1 MTLIEDRHPLAGLSE
16 VDLLDEGVVRP
27 APSFAAESFADDALG
42 AGAGAGS
49 APLVRVENLRVG
61 FDVTDS
67 RTGVAVRRE
76 VITGIS
82 FSIAPGETVGIVG
95 ESGSGKSVTVRTLLG
110 LDASNQTTQADRL
123 EVFGRDGLALSERQW
138 ADVRGEKIGFVL
150 QDALSSLDPLKTI
163 GLEIAEALEPRRR
176 PRLRKHADAIHRLLE
191 DVGIPDPE
199 LRARQYS
206 HELSGGLRQRALIAS
221 AIAQN
226 PALIIAD
233 EPTTALDVTVQA
245 QILELLRRKS
255 QEGHAIVLVSHDL
268 AVIGSVCDRIIVMK
282 DGRIVE
288 EGPSREI
295 LTNPRE
301 AYTKLL
307 LAAVPSARSRGYR
320 LSSVERVALPA
331 KPALAKPGVAGVGS
345 VSGGVASVGLGVGSV
360 SGGVA
365 SVGLGVGSV
374 SSVSSTSATSSDA
387 ATDAA
392 TATSSADNSSN
403 FGDPVLVA
411 GGVTK
416 EFVGRH
422 GSRITAVDDASI
434 ELHPGRTLGVV
445 GESGSGKSTLARIIA
460 GLLEPDAGMVLLD
473 GETWSPLPEKARRG
487 RRHEI
492 QVVAQ
497 NPLAS
502 FDPRYTVTQLIAEP
516 LRELTSLSKAE
527 IAARVEEVLDL
538 VQLPKH
544 LANSSPRRLSGG
556 QRQRV
561 AIARAIATKPRI
573 LIADEAVSALDVSI
587 QAQILDLLADIQA
600 QTNVSI
606 LFISHDLG
614 VIHHISDS
622 IVVMRHGQI
631 VEQGL
636 PENVLVNPQHPYTQ
650 RLIASLPQLPTAE
663 HVATKQSP
671 SVER

>member
-345 VSGGVASVGLGVGSV
+345 AGLGV
-360 SGGVA
+360 A
-365 SVGLGVGSV
+365 SV
-374 SSVSSTSATSSDA
+374 SSVSSTSATTS
-387 ATDAA
+387 DAA

-411 GGVTK
+411 GGITK

-422 GSRITAVDDASI
+422 GSRITAVDNAHI

-544 LANSSPRRLSGG
+544 LANFSPRRLSGG

-600 QTNVSI
+600 QTNVAI

-636 PENVLVNPQHPYTQ
+636 PEDVLVNPQHSYTQ
-650 RLIASLPQLPTAE
+650 RLIASLPQLPETAQLP
-663 HVATKQSP
+663 V
-671 SVER
+671 VER

>member
-27 APSFAAESFADDALG
+27 TPSFAAESFADDALG

-176 PRLRKHADAIHRLLE
+176 PRPRKHADAIHRLLE

-331 KPALAKPGVAGVGS
+331 KPALAKPGVAGV
-345 VSGGVASVGLGVGSV
+345 ASAGLGV
-360 SGGVA
+360 A
-365 SVGLGVGSV
+365 SV
-374 SSVSSTSATSSDA
+374 SSVSSTSATTS
-387 ATDAA
+387 DAA

-411 GGVTK
+411 GGITK

-422 GSRITAVDDASI
+422 GSRITAVDNAHI

-544 LANSSPRRLSGG
+544 LANFSPRRLSGG

-600 QTNVSI
+600 QTNVAI

-636 PENVLVNPQHPYTQ
+636 PEDVLVNPQHSYTQ
-650 RLIASLPQLPTAE
+650 RLIASLPQLPETAQLP
-663 HVATKQSP
+663 V
-671 SVER
+671 VER

>member
-27 APSFAAESFADDALG
+27 TPSFAAESFADDALG

-176 PRLRKHADAIHRLLE
+176 PRPRKHADAIHRLLE

-331 KPALAKPGVAGVGS
+331 KPALAKPGVAGV
-345 VSGGVASVGLGVGSV
+345 A
-360 SGGVA
+360 
-365 SVGLGVGSV
+365 SV
-374 SSVSSTSATSSDA
+374 SSVSSTSATTS
-387 ATDAA
+387 DAA

-411 GGVTK
+411 GGITK

-422 GSRITAVDDASI
+422 GSRITAVDNAHI

-544 LANSSPRRLSGG
+544 LANFSPRRLSGG

-600 QTNVSI
+600 QTNVAI

-636 PENVLVNPQHPYTQ
+636 PEDVLVNPQHSYTQ
-650 RLIASLPQLPTAE
+650 RLIASLPQLPETAQLP
-663 HVATKQSP
+663 V
-671 SVER
+671 VER

>member
-27 APSFAAESFADDALG
+27 TPSFAAESFADNALG

-345 VSGGVASVGLGVGSV
+345 AGLGV
-360 SGGVA
+360 A
-365 SVGLGVGSV
+365 SV
-374 SSVSSTSATSSDA
+374 SSVSSTSATTS
-387 ATDAA
+387 DAA

-411 GGVTK
+411 GGITK

-422 GSRITAVDDASI
+422 GSRITAVDNAHI

-544 LANSSPRRLSGG
+544 LANFSPRRLSGG

-600 QTNVSI
+600 QTNVAI

-636 PENVLVNPQHPYTQ
+636 PEDVLVNPQHSYTQ
-650 RLIASLPQLPTAE
+650 RLIASLPQLPETAQLP
-663 HVATKQSP
+663 VM
-671 SVER
+671 ER

>member
-331 KPALAKPGVAGVGS
+331 KPALAKPGVAGV
-345 VSGGVASVGLGVGSV
+345 A
-360 SGGVA
+360 
-365 SVGLGVGSV
+365 SV
-374 SSVSSTSATSSDA
+374 SSVSSTSATTS
-387 ATDAA
+387 DAA

-411 GGVTK
+411 GGITK

-422 GSRITAVDDASI
+422 GSRITAVDNAHI

-544 LANSSPRRLSGG
+544 LANFSPRRLSGG

-600 QTNVSI
+600 QTNVAI

-636 PENVLVNPQHPYTQ
+636 PEDVLVNPQHSYTQ
-650 RLIASLPQLPTAE
+650 RLIASLPQLPETAQLP
-663 HVATKQSP
+663 V
-671 SVER
+671 VER

>member
-27 APSFAAESFADDALG
+27 TPSFAAESFADNALG

-345 VSGGVASVGLGVGSV
+345 AGRGVASVCW
-360 SGGVA
+360 
-365 SVGLGVGSV
+365 
-374 SSVSSTSATSSDA
+374 VSSTSATTS
-387 ATDAA
+387 DAA

-411 GGVTK
+411 GGITK

-422 GSRITAVDDASI
+422 GSRITAVDNAHI

-544 LANSSPRRLSGG
+544 LANFSPRRLSGG

-600 QTNVSI
+600 QTNVAI

-636 PENVLVNPQHPYTQ
+636 PEDVLVNPQHSYTQ
-650 RLIASLPQLPTAE
+650 RLIASLPQLPETAQLP
-663 HVATKQSP
+663 V
-671 SVER
+671 VER

>member
-345 VSGGVASVGLGVGSV
+345 AGLGV
-360 SGGVA
+360 A
-365 SVGLGVGSV
+365 SV
-374 SSVSSTSATSSDA
+374 SSVSSTSATTS
-387 ATDAA
+387 DAA

-411 GGVTK
+411 GGITK

-422 GSRITAVDDASI
+422 GSRITAVDNAHI

-544 LANSSPRRLSGG
+544 LANFSPRRLSGG

-561 AIARAIATKPRI
+561 AIARALAPKPRI

-600 QTNVSI
+600 QTNVAI

-636 PENVLVNPQHPYTQ
+636 PEDVLVNPQHSYTQ
-650 RLIASLPQLPTAE
+650 RLIASLPQLPETAQLP
-663 HVATKQSP
+663 VM
-671 SVER
+671 ER

>member
-27 APSFAAESFADDALG
+27 TPSFAAESFADNALG

-176 PRLRKHADAIHRLLE
+176 PRPRKHADAIHRLLE

-345 VSGGVASVGLGVGSV
+345 AGLGV
-360 SGGVA
+360 A
-365 SVGLGVGSV
+365 SV
-374 SSVSSTSATSSDA
+374 SSVSSTSATTS
-387 ATDAA
+387 DAA

-411 GGVTK
+411 GGITK

-422 GSRITAVDDASI
+422 GSRITAVDNAHI

-544 LANSSPRRLSGG
+544 LANFSPRRLSGG

-600 QTNVSI
+600 QTNVAI

-636 PENVLVNPQHPYTQ
+636 PEDVLVNPQHSYTQ
-650 RLIASLPQLPTAE
+650 RLIASLPQLPETAQLP
-663 HVATKQSP
+663 VM
-671 SVER
+671 ER

>member
-1 MTLIEDRHPLAGLSE
+1 MTLIEEHNPLAGLPE
-16 VDLLDEGVVRP
+16 LDLLDENVEF
-27 APSFAAESFADDALG
+27 FASLAADSLNDDDA
-42 AGAGAGS
+42 AP

-61 FDVTDS
+61 FDVADS
-67 RTGVAVRRE
+67 RTGAATHRE
-76 VITGIS
+76 VISGIS

-123 EVFGRDGLALSERQW
+123 EVFGRDGLTLSEAQW
-138 ADVRGEKIGFVL
+138 ARVRGEKIGFVL

-163 GLEIAEALEPRRR
+163 GLEVAEALEPRRR
-176 PRLRKHADAIHRLLE
+176 PRLRKHADAVHRLLE

-245 QILELLRRKS
+245 QILELLRRKA

-288 EGPSREI
+288 EGPSLEI

-331 KPALAKPGVAGVGS
+331 KPEVAGAAVVGAGADPALDS
-345 VSGGVASVGLGVGSV
+345 GVGH
-360 SGGVA
+360 
-365 SVGLGVGSV
+365 
-374 SSVSSTSATSSDA
+374 
-387 ATDAA
+387 
-392 TATSSADNSSN
+392 
-403 FGDPVLVA
+403 FGAPVLVA
-411 GGVTK
+411 DGVTK

-422 GSRITAVDDASI
+422 GSRITAVDDAHI

-460 GLLEPDAGMVLLD
+460 GLLEPDAGKVLLD
-473 GETWSPLPEKARRG
+473 GQTWAPLPEKARRG

-516 LRELTSLSKAE
+516 LRELTSLSKTE
-527 IAARVEEVLDL
+527 IGARVEEVLDL
-538 VQLPKH
+538 VQFPQH

-631 VEQGL
+631 VERGL
-636 PENVLVNPQHPYTQ
+636 PEDVLVKPQHPYTR
-650 RLIASLPQLPTAE
+650 RLIASLPQLP
-663 HVATKQSP
+663 SP
-671 SVER
+671 SRS

>member
-1 MTLIEDRHPLAGLSE
+1 MTLIEDRNPLAGLPGS
-16 VDLLDEGVVRP
+16 VADGLLDKGVLDKGVP
-27 APSFAAESFADDALG
+27 DNGAALASSFAGESFVDDDVLG
-42 AGAGAGS
+42 ARAGAGAGV

-67 RTGVAVRRE
+67 RTGVAARRE

-110 LDASNQTTQADRL
+110 LNAANQTTQADRL
-123 EVFGRDGLALSERQW
+123 EVFGRDGLALSEGQW
-138 ADVRGEKIGFVL
+138 AGVRGEKIGFVL

-163 GLEIAEALEPRRR
+163 GLEIAEALQPRRR
-176 PRLRKHADAIHRLLE
+176 PRLRKFADAIYRLLE

-226 PALIIAD
+226 PDLIIAD

-245 QILELLRRKS
+245 QILELLRRKAA
-255 QEGHAIVLVSHDL
+255 EGHAIIMVSHDL

-282 DGRIVE
+282 DGQIVE

-331 KPALAKPGVAGVGS
+331 KPASAE
-345 VSGGVASVGLGVGSV
+345 GG
-360 SGGVA
+360 
-365 SVGLGVGSV
+365 
-374 SSVSSTSATSSDA
+374 TNDA
-387 ATDAA
+387 
-392 TATSSADNSSN
+392 
-403 FGDPVLVA
+403 PVLVA
-411 GGVTK
+411 SGITK

-422 GSRITAVDDASI
+422 GSRIAAVDDAHI

-460 GLLEPDAGMVLLD
+460 ALLEPDGGEVRLD

-516 LRELTSLSKAE
+516 LRELTSLNKAE

-561 AIARAIATKPRI
+561 AIARAIATNPRI

-600 QTNVSI
+600 QTNVAI

-636 PENVLVNPQHPYTQ
+636 PEDVLVNPAHPYTQ
-650 RLIASLPQLPTAE
+650 RLIASLPQLPESAAAAQLPVT
-663 HVATKQSP
+663 
-671 SVER
+671 ER

>member
-27 APSFAAESFADDALG
+27 TPSFAAESFADDALG

-176 PRLRKHADAIHRLLE
+176 PRPRKHADAIHRLLE

-331 KPALAKPGVAGVGS
+331 KPALAKPGVAGV
-345 VSGGVASVGLGVGSV
+345 ASAGLGVGSV

-365 SVGLGVGSV
+365 SV
-374 SSVSSTSATSSDA
+374 SSVSSTSATTS
-387 ATDAA
+387 DAA

-411 GGVTK
+411 GGITK

-422 GSRITAVDDASI
+422 GSRITAVDNAHI

-544 LANSSPRRLSGG
+544 LANFSPRRLSGG

-600 QTNVSI
+600 QTNVAI

-636 PENVLVNPQHPYTQ
+636 PEDVLVNPQHSYTQ
-650 RLIASLPQLPTAE
+650 RLIASLPQLPETAQLP
-663 HVATKQSP
+663 V
-671 SVER
+671 VER

>member
-345 VSGGVASVGLGVGSV
+345 AGLGV
-360 SGGVA
+360 A
-365 SVGLGVGSV
+365 SV
-374 SSVSSTSATSSDA
+374 SSVSSTSATTS
-387 ATDAA
+387 DAA

-411 GGVTK
+411 GGITK

-422 GSRITAVDDASI
+422 GSRITAVDNAHI

-544 LANSSPRRLSGG
+544 LANFSPRRLSGG

-600 QTNVSI
+600 QTNVAI

-636 PENVLVNPQHPYTQ
+636 PEDVLVNPQHSYTQ
-650 RLIASLPQLPTAE
+650 RLIASLPQLPETAQLP
-663 HVATKQSP
+663 VM
-671 SVER
+671 ER

>member
-176 PRLRKHADAIHRLLE
+176 PRPRKHADAIHRLLE

-345 VSGGVASVGLGVGSV
+345 AGLGV
-360 SGGVA
+360 A
-365 SVGLGVGSV
+365 SV
-374 SSVSSTSATSSDA
+374 SSVSSTSATTS
-387 ATDAA
+387 DAA

-411 GGVTK
+411 GGITK

-422 GSRITAVDDASI
+422 GSRITAVDNAHI

-544 LANSSPRRLSGG
+544 LANFSPRRLSGG

-600 QTNVSI
+600 QTNVAI

-636 PENVLVNPQHPYTQ
+636 PEDVLVNPQHSYTQ
-650 RLIASLPQLPTAE
+650 RLIASLPQLPETAQLP
-663 HVATKQSP
+663 VM
-671 SVER
+671 ER

>member
-27 APSFAAESFADDALG
+27 TPSFAAESFADNALG

-345 VSGGVASVGLGVGSV
+345 AGLGV
-360 SGGVA
+360 A
-365 SVGLGVGSV
+365 SV
-374 SSVSSTSATSSDA
+374 SSVSSTSATTS
-387 ATDAA
+387 DAA

-411 GGVTK
+411 GGITK

-422 GSRITAVDDASI
+422 GSRITAVDNAHI

-538 VQLPKH
+538 VQLPKN
-544 LANSSPRRLSGG
+544 LANFSPRRLSGG

-600 QTNVSI
+600 QTNVAI

-636 PENVLVNPQHPYTQ
+636 PEDVLVNPQHSYTQ
-650 RLIASLPQLPTAE
+650 RLIASLPQLPETAQLP
-663 HVATKQSP
+663 VM
-671 SVER
+671 ER

>member
-27 APSFAAESFADDALG
+27 TPSFAAESFADDALG

-176 PRLRKHADAIHRLLE
+176 PRPRKHADAIHRLLE

-345 VSGGVASVGLGVGSV
+345 AGLGV
-360 SGGVA
+360 A
-365 SVGLGVGSV
+365 SV
-374 SSVSSTSATSSDA
+374 SSVSSTSATTS
-387 ATDAA
+387 DAA

-411 GGVTK
+411 GGITK

-422 GSRITAVDDASI
+422 GSRITAVDNAHI

-544 LANSSPRRLSGG
+544 LANFSPRRLSGG

-600 QTNVSI
+600 QTNVAI

-636 PENVLVNPQHPYTQ
+636 PEDVLVNPQHSYTQ
-650 RLIASLPQLPTAE
+650 RLIASLPQLPETAQLP
-663 HVATKQSP
+663 V
-671 SVER
+671 VER

>member
-176 PRLRKHADAIHRLLE
+176 PRPRKHADAIHRLLE

-288 EGPSREI
+288 
-295 LTNPRE
+295 
-301 AYTKLL
+301 
-307 LAAVPSARSRGYR
+307 
-320 LSSVERVALPA
+320 
-331 KPALAKPGVAGVGS
+331 
-345 VSGGVASVGLGVGSV
+345 
-360 SGGVA
+360 
-365 SVGLGVGSV
+365 
-374 SSVSSTSATSSDA
+374 
-387 ATDAA
+387 
-392 TATSSADNSSN
+392 
-403 FGDPVLVA
+403 
-411 GGVTK
+411 
-416 EFVGRH
+416 
-422 GSRITAVDDASI
+422 
-434 ELHPGRTLGVV
+434 
-445 GESGSGKSTLARIIA
+445 
-460 GLLEPDAGMVLLD
+460 
-473 GETWSPLPEKARRG
+473 
-487 RRHEI
+487 
-492 QVVAQ
+492 
-497 NPLAS
+497 
-502 FDPRYTVTQLIAEP
+502 
-516 LRELTSLSKAE
+516 
-527 IAARVEEVLDL
+527 
-538 VQLPKH
+538 
-544 LANSSPRRLSGG
+544 
-556 QRQRV
+556 
-561 AIARAIATKPRI
+561 
-573 LIADEAVSALDVSI
+573 
-587 QAQILDLLADIQA
+587 
-600 QTNVSI
+600 
-606 LFISHDLG
+606 
-614 VIHHISDS
+614 
-622 IVVMRHGQI
+622 
-631 VEQGL
+631 
-636 PENVLVNPQHPYTQ
+636 
-650 RLIASLPQLPTAE
+650 
-663 HVATKQSP
+663 
-671 SVER
+671 

>member
-345 VSGGVASVGLGVGSV
+345 VS
-360 SGGVA
+360 
-365 SVGLGVGSV
+365 
-374 SSVSSTSATSSDA
+374 SVSSTSATTS
-387 ATDAA
+387 DAA

-411 GGVTK
+411 GGITK

-422 GSRITAVDDASI
+422 GSRITAVDNAHI

-544 LANSSPRRLSGG
+544 LANFSPRRLSGG

-600 QTNVSI
+600 QTNVAI

-636 PENVLVNPQHPYTQ
+636 PEDVLVNPQHSYTQ
-650 RLIASLPQLPTAE
+650 RLIASLPQLPETAQLP
-663 HVATKQSP
+663 V
-671 SVER
+671 VER

>member
-1 MTLIEDRHPLAGLSE
+1 MTLIEDRRSLPGFPGFVEA
-16 VDLLDEGVVRP
+16 DLLDESEVGS
-27 APSFAAESFADDALG
+27 ASSFAGKSFADDDVALHTG
-42 AGAGAGS
+42 ADSGADV

-67 RTGVAVRRE
+67 RSGVATHRE

-82 FSIAPGETVGIVG
+82 FSIAPGETVGLVG
-95 ESGSGKSVTVRTLLG
+95 ESGSGQSVTVRTLLG
-110 LDASNQTTQADRL
+110 LGAANQTTQADRL

-163 GLEIAEALEPRRR
+163 GLEIAEALQPRRR
-176 PRLRKHADAIHRLLE
+176 PRLRKFADAIYRLLE

-245 QILELLRRKS
+245 QILELLRRKAD
-255 QEGHAIVLVSHDL
+255 EGHAIIMVSHDL

-282 DGRIVE
+282 DGHIVE

-331 KPALAKPGVAGVGS
+331 KPALVEPGA
-345 VSGGVASVGLGVGSV
+345 
-360 SGGVA
+360 
-365 SVGLGVGSV
+365 
-374 SSVSSTSATSSDA
+374 
-387 ATDAA
+387 
-392 TATSSADNSSN
+392 
-403 FGDPVLVA
+403 PVLVA
-411 GGVTK
+411 GGITK

-422 GSRITAVDDASI
+422 GLRITAVDDASI

-473 GETWSPLPEKARRG
+473 GETWSPLPEKARRA

-538 VQLPKH
+538 VQLPQY
-544 LANSSPRRLSGG
+544 LANSSPRRLAGG

-600 QTNVSI
+600 QTNVAI

-636 PENVLVNPQHPYTQ
+636 PEDVLVNPAHPYTQ
-650 RLIASLPQLPTAE
+650 RLLASLPQLPE
-663 HVATKQSP
+663 SVATAQLP
-671 SVER
+671 SSTHA

>member
-331 KPALAKPGVAGVGS
+331 KPALAKPGVAGV
-345 VSGGVASVGLGVGSV
+345 A
-360 SGGVA
+360 
-365 SVGLGVGSV
+365 SV
-374 SSVSSTSATSSDA
+374 SSVSSTSATTS
-387 ATDAA
+387 DAA

-411 GGVTK
+411 GGITK

-422 GSRITAVDDASI
+422 GSRITAVDNAHI

-544 LANSSPRRLSGG
+544 LANFSPRRLSGG

-600 QTNVSI
+600 QTNVAI

-636 PENVLVNPQHPYTQ
+636 PEDVLVNPQHSYTQ
-650 RLIASLPQLPTAE
+650 RLIASLPQLPETAQLP
-663 HVATKQSP
+663 VM
-671 SVER
+671 ER

>member
-27 APSFAAESFADDALG
+27 ATSFAAESFADNALG

-176 PRLRKHADAIHRLLE
+176 PRPRKHADAIHRLLE

-345 VSGGVASVGLGVGSV
+345 AGLGV
-360 SGGVA
+360 A
-365 SVGLGVGSV
+365 SV
-374 SSVSSTSATSSDA
+374 SSVSSTSATTS
-387 ATDAA
+387 DAA

-411 GGVTK
+411 GGITK

-422 GSRITAVDDASI
+422 GSRITAVDNAHI

-544 LANSSPRRLSGG
+544 LANFSPRRLSGG

-600 QTNVSI
+600 QTNVAI

-636 PENVLVNPQHPYTQ
+636 PEDVLVNPQHSYTQ
-650 RLIASLPQLPTAE
+650 RLIASLPQLPETAQLP
-663 HVATKQSP
+663 V
-671 SVER
+671 VER

>member
-288 EGPSREI
+288 EGPSRRSLPTRVRRI
-295 LTNPRE
+295 RSCCSRRCRRRAHVDTGCRAWSAWHCPRS
-301 AYTKLL
+301 LL
-307 LAAVPSARSRGYR
+307 
-320 LSSVERVALPA
+320 
-331 KPALAKPGVAGVGS
+331 
-345 VSGGVASVGLGVGSV
+345 
-360 SGGVA
+360 
-365 SVGLGVGSV
+365 
-374 SSVSSTSATSSDA
+374 
-387 ATDAA
+387 
-392 TATSSADNSSN
+392 
-403 FGDPVLVA
+403 
-411 GGVTK
+411 
-416 EFVGRH
+416 
-422 GSRITAVDDASI
+422 
-434 ELHPGRTLGVV
+434 
-445 GESGSGKSTLARIIA
+445 
-460 GLLEPDAGMVLLD
+460 
-473 GETWSPLPEKARRG
+473 
-487 RRHEI
+487 
-492 QVVAQ
+492 
-497 NPLAS
+497 
-502 FDPRYTVTQLIAEP
+502 
-516 LRELTSLSKAE
+516 SLSPAWLGLV
-527 IAARVEEVLDL
+527 RLVLGL
-538 VQLPKH
+538 V
-544 LANSSPRRLSGG
+544 R
-556 QRQRV
+556 
-561 AIARAIATKPRI
+561 
-573 LIADEAVSALDVSI
+573 
-587 QAQILDLLADIQA
+587 
-600 QTNVSI
+600 
-606 LFISHDLG
+606 
-614 VIHHISDS
+614 
-622 IVVMRHGQI
+622 
-631 VEQGL
+631 
-636 PENVLVNPQHPYTQ
+636 
-650 RLIASLPQLPTAE
+650 
-663 HVATKQSP
+663 
-671 SVER
+671 

>member
-27 APSFAAESFADDALG
+27 TPSFAAESFADNALG

-331 KPALAKPGVAGVGS
+331 KPALAKPGVAGV
-345 VSGGVASVGLGVGSV
+345 ASAGLGVGSV
-360 SGGVA
+360 SC
-365 SVGLGVGSV
+365 GVGSV
-374 SSVSSTSATSSDA
+374 SSVSSTSATTS
-387 ATDAA
+387 DAA

-411 GGVTK
+411 GGITK

-422 GSRITAVDDASI
+422 GSRITAVDNAHI

-544 LANSSPRRLSGG
+544 LANFSPRRLSGG

-600 QTNVSI
+600 QTNVAI

-636 PENVLVNPQHPYTQ
+636 PEDVLVNPQHPYTQ
-650 RLIASLPQLPTAE
+650 RLIASLPQLPETAQLP
-663 HVATKQSP
+663 VM
-671 SVER
+671 ER